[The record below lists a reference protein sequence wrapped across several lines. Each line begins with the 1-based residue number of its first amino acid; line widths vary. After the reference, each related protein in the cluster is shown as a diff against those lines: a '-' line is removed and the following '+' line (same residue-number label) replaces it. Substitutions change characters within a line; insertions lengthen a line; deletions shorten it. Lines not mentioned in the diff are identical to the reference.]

1 MGGISKEARSKE
13 AASKERTNKAGEKR
27 SKEARSKEASTKER
41 SSKSEKQNKAEKIVK
56 EKVQKTKKPN
66 FKEMAAC
73 ITAAHA
79 SIKDVVKEVKN
90 DQAMLDAMLDG
101 SQCTSKACR
110 CRVAKVAAKQF
121 KIAVSLHKAREA
133 TIVRETKVICVDNA
147 MKKGS
152 KAAADRCKNLT
163 INDLTM
169 AKYKPQLVLRP
180 KRLAKGVSLAECKA
194 TIKRTIKPVAPAD
207 PCKKWKAEHKAN
219 AEIAKALKAEVK
231 FGGGST
237 KLEAQGKKTLDNV
250 AKILNKYPWM
260 TITVEGHSDAPKGAR
275 CTSLTVGRAQETE
288 KYLKSK
294 GVKNKMTRPIGKC
307 GKKRAIEIIG
317 NAAGRKAA
325 PKGCGLRGE
334 EDELELLQ
342 KENKSAEKECR
353 DPKFKTNLLKSK
365 SVQSKL
371 KLTMTKLASGVAS
384 ASCGAKERTSKEKKT
399 KESASKE
406 KAKKESNTKEG
417 GSKEGSNKE
426 RKVKEVSSK
435 AKHESA
441 NKEKKSKEL
450 RVKEKKIKEKSVK

>member
-1 MGGISKEARSKE
+1 MG
-13 AASKERTNKAGEKR
+13 
-27 SKEARSKEASTKER
+27 
-41 SSKSEKQNKAEKIVK
+41 
-56 EKVQKTKKPN
+56 TKKPN

-79 SIKDVVKEVKN
+79 SIKDVVNEVKN

-110 CRVAKVAAKQF
+110 CRVAQVAAKQF

-180 KRLAKGVSLAECKA
+180 KRLAKGVSLAECSK
-194 TIKRTIKPVAPAD
+194 VAPAD

-237 KLEAQGKKTLDNV
+237 KLKDQGKKTLDNV

-275 CTSLTVGRAQETE
+275 CTALTIGRAAETE

-325 PKGCGLRGE
+325 PKGCGLRAE

-384 ASCGAKERTSKEKKT
+384 ASCGAKERSSKEKARKERTSKEKKT

-450 RVKEKKIKEKSVK
+450 RVKEKKIKEKSVKDEKKSKELRTKESSTKESKSKEGVNKEKRGKEGRSKEGRGKERKTKEKK